1 LSPVSFAAC
10 QRPLGITR
18 IDAIFADS
26 YKPLDMDVSALSGVV
41 YSSVSLAI
49 RRQIMGERNHLS
61 VPGTVGQP
69 KGRWSMLLGGTVVAI
84 LAAGFLMQYVRS
96 PASKAA
102 SEPAAGQARVGAG
115 AKKPEVL
122 ARVADDSITY
132 DAVAEECV
140 KRFGRE
146 VLDDLIHRLIIQQ
159 ACEERQINVTEQ
171 EISDEIGRIAK
182 RFNLDVNQWLQMLQ
196 AERNISPI
204 QYRQSVIYPM
214 IALKKLA
221 GEEVDVS
228 EKDLNEA
235 FVRNYG
241 PRVKARMI
249 MFDNQRRAEA
259 GWDQVQKNPEDFEQL
274 AAKLSVDANSRALG
288 GQVPPIPRFNGNENL
303 ERAAFKLKEGEV
315 SGVIEIAPSRYVV
328 LKCEGRTE
336 PVVTEIDEV
345 RNTLYD
351 ELKES
356 KVQIEVAKTFEA
368 IKKKTIVD
376 NYLTQT
382 SNRPERTTAAQGPN
396 GAVQP
401 ASATQSKSGGQSA
414 RTSKAVD
421 PAKGTSRN

>member
-1 LSPVSFAAC
+1 
-10 QRPLGITR
+10 
-18 IDAIFADS
+18 
-26 YKPLDMDVSALSGVV
+26 
-41 YSSVSLAI
+41 
-49 RRQIMGERNHLS
+49 MGERNHLS

-69 KGRWSMLLGGTVVAI
+69 KGRWTILAGGTAAAV
-84 LAAGFLMQYVRS
+84 LATGLLMQYVRS
-96 PASKAA
+96 PASQAA
-102 SEPAAGQARVGAG
+102 AEPAAGQARVGAS

-159 ACEERQINVTEQ
+159 ACEQHQITVTEQ
-171 EISDEIGRIAK
+171 EISDEINRIAA
-182 RFNLDVNQWLQMLQ
+182 RFKLDVNQWLQMLQ

-204 QYRQSVIYPM
+204 QYRQSVIFPM

-221 GEEVDVS
+221 GEEVDVTD
-228 EKDLNEA
+228 KDINEA

-241 PRVKARMI
+241 PRVKARMV

-259 GWDQVQKNPEDFEQL
+259 GWDQLHNNPDAFEEL
-274 AAKLSVDANSRALG
+274 CAKLSVDPNSRALG
-288 GQVPPIPRFNGNENL
+288 GQIPPIPRFNGNKNL
-303 ERAAFKLKEGEV
+303 EDAAFKLKPGQI
-315 SGVIEIAPSRYVV
+315 SGVIEVGPSRYVV

-356 KVQIEVAKTFEA
+356 KIQAEVAKTFEQ

-382 SNRPERTTAAQGPN
+382 SNRPERATAAALGPKD
-396 GAVQP
+396 GVQTT
-401 ASATQSKSGGQSA
+401 SGTQTKTGRTQNTAAAPSK
-414 RTSKAVD
+414 T
-421 PAKGTSRN
+421 TTNRN

>member
-1 LSPVSFAAC
+1 MEIS
-10 QRPLGITR
+10 R

-26 YKPLDMDVSALSGVV
+26 YNPPIMDVGASGCLVLQFGV
-41 YSSVSLAI
+41 TSESETK
-49 RRQIMGERNHLS
+49 MGEGNHLS

-69 KGRWSMLLGGTVVAI
+69 KGLWKMLVGGTAAAVVATG
-84 LAAGFLMQYVRS
+84 LLMQYVRS

-102 SEPAAGQARVGAG
+102 SEPAAGQARVGSS

-132 DAVAEECV
+132 DTVAEECV

-159 ACEERQINVTEQ
+159 ACDQHQITVTEQ

-204 QYRQSVIYPM
+204 QYRQSVIFPM

-221 GEEVDVS
+221 GEEVDVT

-259 GWDQVQKNPEDFEQL
+259 GWDQLQKNPDDFEQL
-274 AAKLSVDANSRALG
+274 AAKLSVDPNSRALG
-288 GQVPPIPRFNGNENL
+288 GQIPPIPRFNGNLTLEN
-303 ERAAFKLKEGEV
+303 AAFKLKQGEI

-336 PVVTEIDEV
+336 PVVTDIEDV
-345 RNTLYD
+345 RSTLYD

-356 KVQIEVAKTFEA
+356 KIQAEVAKTFEQ

-382 SNRPERTTAAQGPN
+382 SNRPERTAAAAALGPN

-401 ASATQSKSGGQSA
+401 ASGTQPKSNRAPNAAAAG
-414 RTSKAVD
+414 
-421 PAKGTSRN
+421 PAKATTTRN

>member
-1 LSPVSFAAC
+1 
-10 QRPLGITR
+10 
-18 IDAIFADS
+18 
-26 YKPLDMDVSALSGVV
+26 
-41 YSSVSLAI
+41 
-49 RRQIMGERNHLS
+49 MGEGNHLS

-69 KGRWSMLLGGTVVAI
+69 KGRWTMMIGGTAAAV
-84 LAAGFLMQYVRS
+84 LAAGLLMQYVRS

-102 SEPAAGQARVGAG
+102 SEPTAAGSARVGNAP
-115 AKKPEVL
+115 KKPEVL

-159 ACEERQINVTEQ
+159 ACEQHNVTVSEQ
-171 EISDEIGRIAK
+171 EITDEIARIAK

-221 GEEVDVS
+221 GEEVDVT
-228 EKDLNEA
+228 EKDINEA

-241 PRVKARMI
+241 QRVKARMI

-259 GWDQVQKNPEDFEQL
+259 GWDQLQKNPDDFEQL
-274 AAKLSVDANSRALG
+274 AAKLSVDPNSRALG
-288 GQVPPIPRFNGNENL
+288 GQIPPIPKFNGNDNL
-303 ERAAFKLKEGEV
+303 ERAAFKLKMGEI
-315 SGVIEIAPSRYVV
+315 SGVIEVGPSRYVV

-336 PVVTEIDEV
+336 PVVTDIDEV
-345 RNTLYD
+345 RSILYD

-356 KVQIEVAKTFEA
+356 KIQAEVAKTFEQ

-382 SNRPERTTAAQGPN
+382 SNRPERNTAAKDS
-396 GAVQP
+396 AVQP
-401 ASATQSKSGGQSA
+401 ASGTQAKPKGATA
-414 RTSKAVD
+414 AA
-421 PAKGTSRN
+421 PAKNNSASRN